1 VIFLDLRQLE
11 TFIEVANLKSFSKA
25 ADKLYITQ
33 PTVTNHI
40 QNLEKEMKTSLI
52 NRSGK
57 NISLTPSGTILYEYA
72 INIINSCKMA
82 KFKLESFK
90 GKIQGHLDIF
100 SSTIPSKYVLPNI
113 VYNFLLTYPDV
124 TFSLISK
131 DSKSIIKS
139 ILEGQSDFGIIGTRH
154 CTNQLEYIDL
164 MEDNLFLITPNIK
177 RFSCHN
183 YSTLEKNIL
192 LKEKIIMREKGSG
205 VRELVERQM
214 ELNFLNLKQLNII
227 GYVEDTEIIKK
238 LVSLGAGISFLS
250 EISVK
255 DEIQQ
260 KKIKIFNIDGFNL
273 NRKFYFVYHK
283 TRHLSPLSEAFKNFT
298 LNYIASNI
306 NN

>member
-1 VIFLDLRQLE
+1 
-11 TFIEVANLKSFSKA
+11 
-25 ADKLYITQ
+25 
-33 PTVTNHI
+33 
-40 QNLEKEMKTSLI
+40 
-52 NRSGK
+52 
-57 NISLTPSGTILYEYA
+57 
-72 INIINSCKMA
+72 
-82 KFKLESFK
+82 
-90 GKIQGHLDIF
+90 
-100 SSTIPSKYVLPNI
+100 
-113 VYNFLLTYPDV
+113 
-124 TFSLISK
+124 
-131 DSKSIIKS
+131 
-139 ILEGQSDFGIIGTRH
+139 
-154 CTNQLEYIDL
+154 
-164 MEDNLFLITPNIK
+164 
-177 RFSCHN
+177 
-183 YSTLEKNIL
+183 
-192 LKEKIIMREKGSG
+192 MREKGSG